1 MEENT
6 QNNFQN
12 GVNGNMQSNL
22 QNDVNNVEYNINTNM
37 QNNFGD
43 NPNYNPGYNAGYN
56 PNNIQPPKQKKTGLI
71 VLWIIL
77 GILALFVIGVV
88 IDIVVKN
95 AAHNNEINDYKNR
108 AAQYLSEKY
117 NEEFEVEF
125 VSEQDKANR
134 CTMDATTTTCGT
146 DKNVREY
153 NFKAKSKATG
163 VEADVTVYKTKDTD
177 EVSVVESKGSRDT
190 SRSIDYQKER
200 KLNTELKPKIE
211 AEVAKYYKSYK
222 VEIGDEDYGTITIT
236 INENFVDQTDKVKT
250 CIENVATILKSN
262 ITNTAY
268 IKFND
273 YTYKPSKHNYTI
285 TTDEINNIKLAIQSI
300 KQNLKQNYR
309 ISGGKYDG
317 ITITINGNV
326 KTEYN
331 KNSRVYEN
339 LYKEL
344 AKYMDVAKESVE
356 FVFNDKTIDIE
367 YYSFSRD
374 SFSSFIGK

>member
-1 MEENT
+1 MEEN
-6 QNNFQN
+6 
-12 GVNGNMQSNL
+12 
-22 QNDVNNVEYNINTNM
+22 NVENSINNNM
-37 QNNFGD
+37 QNNFGENITNNTQTNVVNNTGN
-43 NPNYNPGYNAGYN
+43 NPGYNPGYN
-56 PNNIQPPKQKKTGLI
+56 PNNMGTPKGKKSGLI
-71 VLWIIL
+71 ALWIIL
-77 GILALFVIGVV
+77 GILALVAIGVV
-88 IDIVVKN
+88 IAIVVKN

-163 VEADVTVYKTKDTD
+163 VEADVTVYKTKDTG
-177 EVSVVESKGSRDT
+177 EVSVVESKGSRNT
-190 SRSIDYQKER
+190 SRSIDYEKER

-250 CIENVATILKSN
+250 YIENVVTILKSN
-262 ITNTAY
+262 TTNTTYTY

-331 KNSRVYEN
+331 KNSRAYEN